1 LLCVP
6 RRPLQWGAA
15 SARQDRRCATPV
27 VTVSGGLASGAR
39 DVAHDVAQRLGLDYV
54 DQEILVEAARLLGVS
69 VAAVERQDERRRG
82 FAERLGSLMRTLM
95 ERSAAA
101 TDPMS
106 GAGLDVVLAHTYG
119 QAAQLPSGEDGE
131 LNEQKYLET
140 LTTVIKGIAAR
151 GDVVILGR
159 GSQAILRDEAGAFHA
174 AIFAPKHARIDTLV
188 QREGMEPDEAKRRL
202 KESDA
207 GRAAFHD
214 RFFKVDAASPELYDV
229 IVNSARTGL
238 DEAAR
243 IVADAVRHRAAGP
256 VGEQGEVSQSRGTA
270 PAAGCARGAGAPHRP
285 LPGR

>member
-1 LLCVP
+1 
-6 RRPLQWGAA
+6 
-15 SARQDRRCATPV
+15 
-27 VTVSGGLASGAR
+27 
-39 DVAHDVAQRLGLDYV
+39 V

-69 VAAVERQDERRRG
+69 LAAVERHDERRRS

-119 QAAQLPSGEDGE
+119 QAAQLPSGEGGD
-131 LNEQKYLET
+131 LNEERYLET

-159 GSQAILRDEAGAFHA
+159 GSQAILRDEPGVFHA
-174 AIFAPKHARIDTLV
+174 AIYATKQARLETLV
-188 QREGMEPDEAKRRL
+188 QREGMDPDEAKRRL
-202 KESDA
+202 KASDA

-214 RFFKVDAASPELYDV
+214 RFFKIDATSPELYDLV
-229 IVNSARTGL
+229 VNTTRTAL

-243 IVADAVRHRAAGP
+243 IVADAVQHRA
-256 VGEQGEVSQSRGTA
+256 V
-270 PAAGCARGAGAPHRP
+270 PAA
-285 LPGR
+285 PGRGDVPQS